1 MKYRKKP
8 VVIEAIQLRWDTWNE
23 MCDFAGVGKLAD
35 GKPEGCY
42 VGPDGQALP
51 DGKTSEELGLQI
63 PTLKGLLLGRQ
74 NDWIIKGVKGA
85 LYSCNP
91 DIFEQTFEFVE

>member
-1 MKYRKKP
+1 MKFRKKP

-23 MCDFAGVGKLAD
+23 MCAFAGVGKLAD
-35 GKPEGCY
+35 GKPSGCY

-63 PTLKGLLLGRQ
+63 PTREGLHLSRQ
-74 NDWIIKGVKGA
+74 NDWIINEVKFV
-85 LYSCNP
+85 SP
-91 DIFEQTFEFVE
+91 DIFEQIYELVE